1 MKLAEIMKEP
11 LEFAWWAEIFTKQP
25 CCTYYFG
32 PFASAKEADLA
43 KSGYIE
49 DLVQEKAQ
57 GITVQIKLCEPL
69 DLTIFQDELAE
80 AASVGYL
87 NHWIANKG

>member
-11 LEFAWWAEIFTKQP
+11 LEFAWWVEIFTKQP

-32 PFASAKEADLA
+32 PFVSAKEAEQTQ
-43 KSGYIE
+43 SGYIE

-57 GITVQIKLCEPL
+57 GIIVQIQLCEPL
-69 DLTIFQDELAE
+69 DLTIVKDELAE
-80 AASVGYL
+80 SYECG
-87 NHWIANKG
+87 IS